1 MFSPVAFPF
10 SISPLSPSL
19 FFYFTQAYVA
29 PTDVDLTAGVQ
40 WLPLSSFSSLSDPQS
55 TDGPIHSSLSSS
67 SLVGGRL
74 ERRDASAPSSS
85 LLQRPY
91 GPLLAQVFQPCSM
104 YLQYT
109 RYKAGSQE
117 VRNPGLWIIRR

>member
-1 MFSPVAFPF
+1 MH
-10 SISPLSPSL
+10 
-19 FFYFTQAYVA
+19 T
-29 PTDVDLTAGVQ
+29 
-40 WLPLSSFSSLSDPQS
+40 
-55 TDGPIHSSLSSS
+55 SLSSS
-67 SLVGGRL
+67 SLAGARE
-74 ERRDASAPSSS
+74 ERRDASPSNGS

-117 VRNPGLWIIRR
+117 VGSTMCIDLCGVRP